1 MMSAKGAE
9 YESQGQARSA
19 SPLVTTSKFISAL
32 KGRHTRLLLI
42 AAVLSLILGGASVY
56 AVRWYHG
63 FYHHVT
69 HEELSH
75 QVKHSTFQATIRS
88 GPALNLHLYQQE
100 NARNQQLV
108 LFTSGDGG
116 WSPFCADVAAHI
128 AATGITVVGIDIKE
142 YLVNFSSSRKPVSPE
157 ELTRDYGALAKIAMA
172 QPGIDSANPLILAG
186 WSLGAGYSVLVASQ
200 PEFGVPVKRVLA
212 ISLPLYGELAW
223 KASDAII
230 YLTHGRPNEK
240 GFDVRQYLKQLN
252 QTPVVF
258 VNATKDDTAP
268 FGEAQSL
275 YAVATGAK
283 HLYAVKA
290 SGHHFEGGE
299 KEFYEALDQ
308 GLSLPQI
315 ADKSDNKLKEHN
327 APAG

>member
-1 MMSAKGAE
+1 MTDS
-9 YESQGQARSA
+9 
-19 SPLVTTSKFISAL
+19 TSRWRRIRL
-32 KGRHTRLLLI
+32 RWLLLV
-42 AAVLSLILGGASVY
+42 AALLCLIFAASVY

-75 QVKHSTFQATIRS
+75 EVKHSTFQATIRS

-128 AATGITVVGIDIKE
+128 AASGITVVGIDVKE
-142 YLVNFSSSRKPVSPE
+142 YLVNFATPQKPVSPE
-157 ELTRDYGALAKIAMA
+157 ELTHDYESLAKIAMA
-172 QPGIDSANPLILAG
+172 QPGIDSANPLILVG

-200 PEFGVPVKRVLA
+200 PEFAVPLKRVVA
-212 ISLPLYGELAW
+212 ISLPVYGELAW
-223 KASDAII
+223 RPRDAII

-240 GFDVRQYLKQLN
+240 GFDVRQYLKQLT

-268 FGEAQSL
+268 FSEAQSL
-275 YAVATGAK
+275 YATATGAK

-299 KEFYEALDQ
+299 KEFYEALDR

-315 ADKSDNKLKEHN
+315 ADKSDNKLKEDN